1 MVVRFPLFRRLPLT
15 ALLTGLALA
24 SPALRAAFTL
34 RGELTAPFAQGSV
47 TIQRE
52 SLEDRSLTPVATG
65 ALAAG
70 RLDLRVEA
78 EPGLYRLSLGDLQV
92 PFVVGANQTLVVA
105 VATGGK
111 TLSLTGSPDRDAFVA
126 YEAFRAESLDRHV
139 LRVREAIRS
148 AGAAGNAAEIDRLT
162 EDEVAG
168 YQTHRRELNDF
179 TLQRLMGTAALY
191 AASLR
196 WDGDHRLDELKEAVR
211 VYAAAVPGA
220 GIVQEMEGRIAR
232 FEAVALG
239 AVAPALSGPTP
250 EGGERSLASLRGKYV
265 LVDFWASWCAPC
277 RIENR
282 NYVALYE
289 KYRGAGFEIL
299 AVSVDQSGAGWRDG
313 IKKDNATWQHISDL
327 TGWKTPLAARYN
339 VSALPAS
346 FLLDPAGRILAK
358 DARGPR
364 LAALL
369 EQHLGRAVA
378 R

>member
-1 MVVRFPLFRRLPLT
+1 MA
-15 ALLTGLALA
+15 ALLASLALA
-24 SPALRAAFTL
+24 TPALHAAFTL
-34 RGELTAPFAQGSV
+34 RGELAAPFDQGAV
-47 TIQRE
+47 TVQRE

-65 ALAAG
+65 TLASG
-70 RLDLRVEA
+70 RFELRVEA

-92 PFVVGANQTLVVA
+92 PFVVGADQTLVVA

-111 TLSLTGSPDRDAFVA
+111 TLSLTGSPDQDAYVA
-126 YEAFRAESLDRHV
+126 YEAFRADSLDRHV
-139 LRVREAIRS
+139 LRVREAIRA
-148 AGAAGNAAEIDRLT
+148 AGAAGNASEVERLT
-162 EDEVAG
+162 EDEVTG

-179 TLQRLMGTAALY
+179 TLQRLKGTAALY

-196 WDGDHRLDELKEAVR
+196 WDGDHRLTELREAVR
-211 VYAAAVPGA
+211 AYAAAVPGA
-220 GIVQEMEGRIAR
+220 GIVHEMEARIAR

-239 AVAPALSGPTP
+239 AIAPALSGPTP

-299 AVSVDQSGAGWRDG
+299 AVSVDQSGAAWRDG
-313 IKKDNATWQHISDL
+313 IRKDHATWQHISDL

-346 FLLDPAGRILAK
+346 FLLDPEGRILAK

>member
-1 MVVRFPLFRRLPLT
+1 MVLRFPLFRPAT
-15 ALLTGLALA
+15 GAALLASLALA
-24 SPALRAAFTL
+24 SPALRAAFTV
-34 RGELTAPFAQGSV
+34 RGELTAPFEQGSV

-65 ALAAG
+65 TLAAG
-70 RLDLRVEA
+70 RLELRVGT

-92 PFVVGANQTLVVA
+92 PFVVGADQTLVLA
-105 VATGGK
+105 VASAGK
-111 TLSLTGSPDRDAFVA
+111 TLSLTGSPDQDAYVA

-139 LRVREAIRS
+139 LRVREAIR
-148 AGAAGNAAEIDRLT
+148 AAVAAGNLSEVDRLT
-162 EDEVAG
+162 EDEVTG

-179 TLQRLMGTAALY
+179 TLQRLQGTAALY

-196 WDGDHRLDELKEAVR
+196 WDGDHRLDELKEAVQA
-211 VYAAAVPGA
+211 YADAVPGA
-220 GIVQEMEGRIAR
+220 GIVHDMEARIAR

-239 AVAPALSGPTP
+239 AIAPALSGPTP
-250 EGGERSLASLRGKYV
+250 EGGERSLASLRGKFV

-282 NYVALYE
+282 NYVALFE
-289 KYRGAGFEIL
+289 KYRRAGFEIL
-299 AVSVDQSGAGWRDG
+299 AVSVDQSSAAWRDG
-313 IKKDNATWQHISDL
+313 IRKDNATWQHISDL

-346 FLLDPAGRILAK
+346 FLLDPEGRILAK